1 MLRFH
6 RLISHQNSSIISD
19 LGWSSAWLFLCLIGF
34 FARIY
39 YFLKYKNE

>member
-19 LGWSSAWLFLCLIGF
+19 FRVEFCLALFVSDWLFGTNLLLFEI
-34 FARIY
+34 
-39 YFLKYKNE
+39 